1 VGPFEF
7 IILFLSFIY
16 TLALTHL
23 LFAATRMIRHRRSL
37 VFSWPHALWMLDA
50 LLLLLANWIALWDFH
65 RFKTMS
71 LGLIVT
77 GFAMV
82 GIQYFVCALV
92 APDFEDGEGYD
103 MRAFHAREG
112 RTYIAASA
120 VMVFV
125 SLGINA
131 AAGLAAGVPNWANQN
146 ALVMVMTPA
155 VIAPLF
161 VRARW
166 VQILAPIVIG
176 LSTVAFLAL
185 YYPALTEG

>member
-1 VGPFEF
+1 
-7 IILFLSFIY
+7 
-16 TLALTHL
+16 
-23 LFAATRMIRHRRSL
+23 
-37 VFSWPHALWMLDA
+37 
-50 LLLLLANWIALWDFH
+50 
-65 RFKTMS
+65 
-71 LGLIVT
+71 
-77 GFAMV
+77 
-82 GIQYFVCALV
+82 VCALV